1 MGTKMASFAA
11 VVLKSPHCLGYAK
24 LGSAS
29 KPEAPTPGPSPLGS
43 TISQLPYIISP
54 PHCPCGKKKPTAV
67 GLTNRLVI
75 LRHSSLMSFQI
86 LQGKSLR
93 EGKFRK
99 LFVS

>member
-1 MGTKMASFAA
+1 MASFAA

-29 KPEAPTPGPSPLGS
+29 KPEAPKPGPSPLGA
-43 TISQLPYIISP
+43 TISQLPSIISP
-54 PHCPCGKKKPTAV
+54 PHCPW
-67 GLTNRLVI
+67 LTNRLVI